1 MNKVVERDPLCKSDE
16 DHSLV
21 DRLVIDDCSTLP
33 NTKLSLP
40 TTPTSEATSDCIV
53 GSASSSAVAW
63 CTIDVAPIMDPVAIK
78 PFKAI
83 ELGASILEWLETSLS
98 FLGRKKEAF
107 KQATRIQCFP
117 DFINLNLV
125 TLFHVFFSKVR
136 MPLSP
141 QKLFSLDYT
150 WLNPI
155 FNHFGYIYALSQ
167 QKSHRID
174 DFLEMNSIF
183 SKVEFYFAI
192 SSNIFSMCWID
203 FSRPSK

>member
-1 MNKVVERDPLCKSDE
+1 MDKVVEREPLCESNG

-21 DRLVIDDCSTLP
+21 DRLVVDDCPTLLS
-33 NTKLSLP
+33 TKLSLP
-40 TTPTSEATSDCIV
+40 TTPTSEAISDCKV
-53 GSASSSAVAW
+53 GPASSSASVG

-83 ELGASILEWLETSLS
+83 DLGASILEWLETSLS

-107 KQATRIQCFP
+107 EQATRIQCFP
-117 DFINLNLV
+117 DFTNLNLV

>member
-1 MNKVVERDPLCKSDE
+1 MDKVVEREPLCE
-16 DHSLV
+16 YNGDHSLV
-21 DRLVIDDCSTLP
+21 DRLVVDDCSTLLS
-33 NTKLSLP
+33 TKLSLP
-40 TTPTSEATSDCIV
+40 TTPTSEAISDCKV
-53 GSASSSAVAW
+53 GPASSSAVAW
-63 CTIDVAPIMDPVAIK
+63 CTIDVAPIMDPAAIK

-83 ELGASILEWLETSLS
+83 VLGASILEWLETSLS

-107 KQATRIQCFP
+107 EQATRIQCFP

-136 MPLSP
+136 MPSLLKNYSLLIIHDWI
-141 QKLFSLDYT
+141 LFSIILAISMLY
-150 WLNPI
+150 
-155 FNHFGYIYALSQ
+155 LSK
-167 QKSHRID
+167 KSHRID

-183 SKVEFYFAI
+183 SKAEFYFAI